1 MDKLN
6 DFLKTKEFD
15 STINLVS
22 NEFINNVQSITNIKF
37 GVQLREYILK
47 YGYIGYKF
55 LELYGINSKQGMNSD
70 LIKQTL
76 YLHQY
81 FESTKQY
88 YALSNEGDGEYIL
101 INSEDIIFSFD
112 SDTNEI
118 ISLDTKLEDYLINTM
133 KQMEA

>member
-6 DFLKTKEFD
+6 DFLKNKEFD

-81 FESTKQY
+81 FERTKQY
-88 YALSNEGDGEYIL
+88 YALANEGDGEYIL
-101 INSEDIIFSFD
+101 INSEDKIFSFD

-118 ISLDTKLEDYLINTM
+118 ISLDIKFEDYLINTM
-133 KQMEA
+133 KQMEE

>member
-6 DFLKTKEFD
+6 DFLETREFD
-15 STINLVS
+15 STSNLVS
-22 NEFINNVQSITNIKF
+22 EDFISNVQKQTNIMF
-37 GVQLREYILK
+37 GAQLKEYVLR

-81 FESTKQY
+81 FENTKQY

-101 INSEDIIFSFD
+101 INSEDKIFSFD
-112 SDTNEI
+112 SDTKEI
-118 ISLDTKLEDYLINTM
+118 IPLDIKLEDYLIDTI
-133 KQMEA
+133 KQIEG